1 MHADIFTQL
10 SLLLAIAVAI
20 SLIMRSLKQP
30 LIVGHILTGILL
42 GPSIFGFITSTETIT
57 EFGSFG
63 IALLLFIVGL
73 GLNPRVIKE
82 VGRVAVLTGLGQVL
96 FTSLFGFGLVKL
108 LGYSNVAAFYIA
120 VALTFSSTIII
131 LKLLSDKKEQ
141 NKLHGKIS
149 IGFLLVQDIIA
160 TFALVVASATGTD
173 GFNIGSLGSL
183 ALKGIG
189 LGIAIM
195 LVSKYVLTPL
205 TGFLSRSQELLFLFA
220 IAWGFGIATLFF
232 KLGFSLEIG
241 ALVAGV
247 ALSTMTYAQEVGSRL
262 RPLRDF
268 FIVIFFIALGAG
280 LDIGNVGAIAWQA
293 IGLSIFVLVGNP
305 IIVMTIMGLLGYTK
319 KTSFKAGLAVAQ
331 ISEFSLIFI
340 LLGQRTGQ
348 VDGMVVSLVTIVGII
363 TIAVSSY
370 MITYSDN
377 LYATFEK
384 YLTLFEKRKVKMDQ
398 ESKNTYELILLG
410 YKKGGHEFIKVFE
423 KLKKKFVVIDYDPDV
438 IDMLEKRKIN
448 YLYGDTT
455 DIELLEEA
463 GIDNAKLVVST
474 IGDFETNSFVVSLLE
489 KLSPKT
495 VVICRAENI
504 EDAEKLYEQ
513 GASYV
518 MMPHFIGSE
527 RISSFLNKNGV
538 NKTEFKKYRE
548 RHLSSIRSQFFA
560 ESAEED
566 E

>member
-1 MHADIFTQL
+1 MHGNFFTEL
-10 SLLLAIAVAI
+10 SLLLAIAVGI
-20 SLIMRSLKQP
+20 SIVMRALRQP
-30 LIVGHILTGILL
+30 LIVGHILTGILV
-42 GPSIFGFITSTETIT
+42 GPSVFGFITSAETIT

-82 VGRVAVLTGLGQVL
+82 VGRVALLTGVGQVL
-96 FTSLFGFGLVKL
+96 FTSLFGFGIVRL
-108 LGYSNVAAFYIA
+108 LGYGNVPAFYIA

-160 TFALVVASATGTD
+160 TLALVVASATSSG
-173 GFNIGSLGSL
+173 GFSPADLASLV
-183 ALKGIG
+183 LKAIA
-189 LGIAIM
+189 LGIVIM
-195 LVSKYVLTPL
+195 LISKFILTPL
-205 TGFLSRSQELLFLFA
+205 TGFISRSQELLFLFA
-220 IAWGFGIATLFF
+220 IAWGFGIGTLFF
-232 KLGFSLEIG
+232 ELGFSLEIG

-247 ALSTMTYAQEVGSRL
+247 ALSTMTYAQEVSSRL

-280 LDIGNVGAIAWQA
+280 LDIGNVGSIIWQA
-293 IGLSIFVLVGNP
+293 VGLSAFVLIGNP
-305 IIVMTIMGLLGYTK
+305 IIVMVIMGLLGYTK

-340 LLGQRTGQ
+340 LLGQRNGQ
-348 VDGMVVSLVTIVGII
+348 VESAAVSLVTIIGII
-363 TIAVSSY
+363 TIAISSY
-370 MITYSDN
+370 MITYSDG

-384 YLTLFEKRKVKMDQ
+384 YLSLFERRKVKMDQ
-398 ESKNTYELILLG
+398 ESKNNYDLILLG
-410 YKKGGHEFIKVFE
+410 YQKGGHEFIKAFE
-423 KLKKKFVVIDYDPDV
+423 RLKKRFVVIDYDPDV
-438 IDMLEKRKIN
+438 IDVLEKRKVS

-455 DIELLEEA
+455 DVELLEEA
-463 GIDNAKLVVST
+463 GIDRAKLVVST
-474 IGDFETNSFVVSLLE
+474 IGDFDTNSFIVGLLE
-489 KLSPKT
+489 KLNPGT

-504 EDAEKLYEQ
+504 ADAEKLYEQ

-527 RISSFLNKNGV
+527 QIGTFIKKNGI
-538 NKTEFKKYRE
+538 NKTEFKKYRT
-548 RHLSSIRSQFFA
+548 RHLSALQSQFFA
-560 ESAEED
+560 ESAEE
-566 E
+566 